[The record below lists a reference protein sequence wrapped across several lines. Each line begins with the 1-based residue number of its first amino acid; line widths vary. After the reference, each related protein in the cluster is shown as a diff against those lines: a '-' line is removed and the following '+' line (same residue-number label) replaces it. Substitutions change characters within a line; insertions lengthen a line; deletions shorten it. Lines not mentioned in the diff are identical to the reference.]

1 MTLDLVDTVWSAM
14 RESEFYTPN
23 DLSNTLG
30 EPTEAIVRIL
40 EFLARYGFAQKVTKR
55 ELIFRKV
62 VNVPNPCDT
71 LRILRTVVEDD
82 HVETS
87 RVATVS
93 KLPGRS
99 GQP

>member
-14 RESEFYTPN
+14 HESEFYTPN

-40 EFLARYGFAQKVTKR
+40 EFLTRYGFAQKVTKW

-62 VNVPNPCDT
+62 ERSQPRR
-71 LRILRTVVEDD
+71 RIEDSPD
-82 HVETS
+82 CG
-87 RVATVS
+87 RR
-93 KLPGRS
+93 LPY
-99 GQP
+99 

>member
-1 MTLDLVDTVWSAM
+1 MTLDLVNTVWSAM

-40 EFLARYGFAQKVTKR
+40 EFLTRYGFARRVTKR

-62 VNVPNPCDT
+62 VNVPGPGDA
-71 LRILRTVVEDD
+71 LRILLTVVEDSP
-82 HVETS
+82 VEAGRVTS
-87 RVATVS
+87 VS
-93 KLPGRS
+93 KMPGR
-99 GQP
+99 